1 MCLCLCSKTRV
12 DLLRQGVCVCVYVKD
27 TSRSTE
33 TVCVFMSKT
42 RVDLLRQGVCVCLYV
57 RDTSR
62 STETGSVCVCL
73 CERHE

>member
-1 MCLCLCSKTRV
+1 MCF
-12 DLLRQGVCVCVYVKD
+12 YVKD

-33 TVCVFMSKT
+33 TVS
-42 RVDLLRQGVCVCLYV
+42 VCVCVYV

-62 STETGSVCVCL
+62 STETVCVCVFL

>member
-1 MCLCLCSKTRV
+1 MCVYVKDTSRSIET
-12 DLLRQGVCVCVYVKD
+12 GSVCVCVYVED

-42 RVDLLRQGVCVCLYV
+42 RVDLQRQWCVCV
-57 RDTSR
+57 
-62 STETGSVCVCL
+62 